1 MPKSPRLNWPFPNE
15 DQDPWFEKFRAFINA
30 VDASFFTTREDKNFV
45 LFGGGTVSFDATS
58 GLLSWTSPL
67 EAVAATT
74 GFHWLIPAPATPG
87 SVTLQ
92 DGEFFFVE
100 LTRAP
105 QSVQSLDALSGS
117 RINTNDDSLVI
128 AQRLGDAV
136 IFRNGAVIG
145 DGQSIILFGPRALVQ
160 VAHVVGVAGL
170 QETAGVVYEGVGGF
184 RFDPADY
191 FASGFGITRTVKFQ
205 AILETTDDAT
215 PLPAN
220 VILRNITDGGTIAAT
235 ALASSSLT
243 PELVESAA
251 LDIGT
256 DLPNGLRDYEVQI
269 KLDDTSGS
277 PTISDRIACKHAAL
291 RITWS

>member
-1 MPKSPRLNWPFPNE
+1 MKSPRLNWPFPNE
-15 DQDPWFEKFRAFINA
+15 DQDPWFEKFRAFITA

-45 LFGGGTVSFDATS
+45 LFGGGTVSFNATT
-58 GLLSWTSPL
+58 GVLSWTSPL

-74 GFHWLIPAPATPG
+74 GFHWLIPAPATAG

-105 QSVQSLDALSGS
+105 QSIQSLATIAGS
-117 RINTNDDSLVI
+117 RINTNDNSLVL
-128 AQRLGDAV
+128 AQRVGSAV
-136 IFRNGAVIG
+136 IFRNGEVIG
-145 DGQSIILFGPRALVQ
+145 DGQSIILFGPRVLTQ
-160 VAHVVGVAGL
+160 VAEVIGVAGL
-170 QETAGVVYEGVGGF
+170 QDTDAVIYEGVGGF
-184 RFDPADY
+184 RFNPAD
-191 FASGFGITRTVKFQ
+191 FFPGGAGIVRTVKFQ
-205 AILETTDDAT
+205 ALLETTDDVT

-220 VILRNITDGGTIAAT
+220 IILRNITDGGTIAAT

-243 PELVESAA
+243 PEMVESAA
-251 LDIGT
+251 LNIGT

-269 KLDDTSGS
+269 RVDDTSGA
-277 PTISDRIACKHAAL
+277 PGIADRIAVKHAAL